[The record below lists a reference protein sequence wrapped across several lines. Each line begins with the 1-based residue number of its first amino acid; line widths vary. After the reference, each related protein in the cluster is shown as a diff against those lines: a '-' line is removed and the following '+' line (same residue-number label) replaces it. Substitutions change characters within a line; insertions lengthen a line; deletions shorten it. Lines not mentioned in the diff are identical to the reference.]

1 MPETGGSRFKGE
13 MGMQKTTAAR
23 RRSAAEHR
31 GLKNTYVVEGNT
43 VKSVVVREDVL
54 RRAHAEQERR
64 RRQQEQNEERAQK
77 RAYAQRNARPMD
89 LFYLLMMSLAVI
101 AMAVIIFNYLSLK
114 SSIDQR
120 MVSVKSL
127 EVQLENLRTEN
138 DALEQSI
145 DTSVDLNHV
154 YDVAVNELGMVHAG
168 KDNVIQ
174 YTKTESEYV
183 RQNEDIPKN

>member
-1 MPETGGSRFKGE
+1 
-13 MGMQKTTAAR
+13 MQRATTAR
-23 RRSAAEHR
+23 RRSAVGNR
-31 GLKNTYVVEGNT
+31 SLKTSYVVEGNT
-43 VKSVVVREDVL
+43 VRAVAVRETAL

-64 RRQQEQNEERAQK
+64 RRQHEQNEERAQ
-77 RAYAQRNARPMD
+77 RAVYAQKQQALSMRLP
-89 LFYLLMMSLAVI
+89 YLLLMCVAAAAFLLIVC
-101 AMAVIIFNYLSLK
+101 NYLNLK
-114 SSIDQR
+114 SEIDQR
-120 MVSVKSL
+120 MASVKTL